1 MYVAITRARQH
12 LTVSCTK
19 SRSTYG
25 TRVESMPSRFFY
37 EMLGEKP
44 PKDWIPCDTRSSA
57 EKQADEAAG
66 RPDPRAKAIAAK
78 KKSAAKK
85 KKAKGGPPRSIR
97 RGV

>member
-19 SRSTYG
+19 SRSKYG
-25 TRVESMPSRFFY
+25 TRVDSQPSRFFY

-44 PKDWIPCDTRSSA
+44 PKGWIPCDTRSSA
-57 EKQADEAAG
+57 EKKADAAAG
-66 RPDPRAKAIAAK
+66 RPDPQAALK
-78 KKSAAKK
+78 KKAAAKK
-85 KKAKGGPPRSIR
+85 KKATKNGPPRSIR